1 MSDLTETSYV
11 ILKGRMIKKTPVKH
25 PVRCPYAFII
35 NKYAIKIGDYA
46 IDYGKD
52 GLWP

>member
-1 MSDLTETSYV
+1 MSSLTETSYV
-11 ILKGRMIKKTPVKH
+11 ILKGRMIKKTPTKH
-25 PVRCPYAFII
+25 PVRCPYAKII
-35 NKYAIKIGDYA
+35 CKYAIVIGDYA